1 MVMMM
6 MMMMM
11 VMVKLM
17 MMKHTQVVEVGLH
30 QEKQLVCR
38 MKWAGL
44 LDFRW
49 VCLIVF
55 LFVCFL
61 KIDFCSFLTF
71 LFVRLFGD
79 DDDGPCLMTNMM
91 TSHQVIVGRDLGQ
104 TVDFA
109 SSQFSQ
115 VTPIK
120 MMMIFTMI
128 AMMMMMMMTKMMTT
142 VMMMLQ
148 LVTMMN

>member
-1 MVMMM
+1 MFD
-6 MMMMM
+6 
-11 VMVKLM
+11 
-17 MMKHTQVVEVGLH
+17 
-30 QEKQLVCR
+30 C
-38 MKWAGL
+38 
-44 LDFRW
+44 F
-49 VCLIVF
+49 
-55 LFVCFL
+55 FVCFF
-61 KIDFCSFLTF
+61 KNRF
-71 LFVRLFGD
+71 LFLFDFFVCLFGD

-115 VTPIK
+115 VIPIK
-120 MMMIFTMI
+120 MMMIFMMI